1 MSCRPTGYGAPV
13 GSSETGELMASVLVD
28 HPDVLGHLDD
38 LHDAVWGAV
47 DPVLL
52 ELCRLRIA
60 RLLGCATEEATR
72 TPAAIAAGLDEA
84 TIADLAAWP
93 TSARFG
99 PRERAC
105 LAVCEQLV
113 IDVAGMSD
121 EVALAAAEQLG
132 PEAFRDFVTA
142 LLVLEQRQRLTL
154 AWERLDV
161 PGAAR

>member
-1 MSCRPTGYGAPV
+1 M
-13 GSSETGELMASVLVD
+13 GSIDTGELMASVLVH
-28 HPDVLGHLDD
+28 HPDVLEHLDD

-47 DPVLL
+47 DPALL

-60 RLLGCATEEATR
+60 RLLGCQAEEERR
-72 TPAAIAAGLDEA
+72 TPAALAAGLDEA
-84 TIADLAAWP
+84 TIAELAAWP

-121 EVALAAAEQLG
+121 EVALAAVDQLG
-132 PEAFRDFVTA
+132 PQTFRDFVTA
-142 LLVLEQRQRLTL
+142 LLVLEQRQRLRL
-154 AWERLDV
+154 AWERLYGSG
-161 PGAAR
+161 PHR

>member
-1 MSCRPTGYGAPV
+1 M

-28 HPDVLGHLDD
+28 HPDVLRHLDE
-38 LHDAVWGAV
+38 LHEAVWKVG

-60 RLLGCATEEATR
+60 RLLGCVAEEDAR
-72 TPAAIAAGLDEA
+72 TPAAIAAGLEEA

-93 TSARFG
+93 SSARFG

-113 IDVAGMSD
+113 IDVAGMTD
-121 EVALAAAEQLG
+121 ELALAAAEQLG
-132 PEAFRDFVTA
+132 AEPFRDFVTA
-142 LLVLEQRQRLTL
+142 LLVLEQRQRLRL
-154 AWERLDV
+154 AWERLYE
-161 PGAAR
+161 GKTLA

>member
-1 MSCRPTGYGAPV
+1 V

-28 HPDVLGHLDD
+28 HPDVLRHLDD
-38 LHDAVWGAV
+38 LHEAVWAAV

-60 RLLGCATEEATR
+60 RLLGCVAEEDYR
-72 TPAAIAAGLDEA
+72 TPVALAAGLDEA

-93 TSARFG
+93 SSSRFG

-121 EVALAAAEQLG
+121 EVAVAAAEQVG
-132 PEAFRDFVTA
+132 PDAFRDFVTA
-142 LLVLEQRQRLTL
+142 LLVLEQRQRLRL

-161 PGAAR
+161 DGAAG

>member
-1 MSCRPTGYGAPV
+1 MPRRSAGYGAPM
-13 GSSETGELMASVLVD
+13 GSSTTGELMASVLVD
-28 HPDVLGHLDD
+28 HADVLGPLDD
-38 LHDAVWGAV
+38 LHAAVWDAV

-60 RLLGCATEEATR
+60 RLLGCAAEEDAR
-72 TPAAIAAGLDEA
+72 TPAAHDGRVVEVEA
-84 TIADLAAWP
+84 
-93 TSARFG
+93 
-99 PRERAC
+99 ERAC

-132 PEAFRDFVTA
+132 DEMFRDFVTA
-142 LLVLEQRQRLTL
+142 LLVLEQRQRLRL

-161 PGAAR
+161 PGAAG